1 MSEKKRIPWLWVIL
15 CFLSATIFLIPFP
28 SIVVEVFYGIE
39 LLASFLIP
47 IFLWRNKRTA
57 MPKWILVF
65 ILFSLVVN
73 IHLTRSLLIGLQDNK
88 LLPLVLILSRFSCQD
103 SFVIGFILIPFTLC
117 ATLILIKK
125 GVERTSEVSARFAL
139 DTMTTIMTNIDN
151 KYAKHEITEEESK
164 VMKKELQGEIDFFA
178 NMDGAAKSISG
189 SAKAVVF
196 MTSIDIAGGI
206 AIGYFMQEKTLFE
219 TIEPAILFT
228 TGTVVLYCVP
238 LIIISIASVLCVTN
252 RVLEH

>member
-1 MSEKKRIPWLWVIL
+1 MSEKKGISCLLVIL

-47 IFLWRNKRTA
+47 ILLWRNKRTA

-65 ILFSLVVN
+65 ILFSLIVN
-73 IHLTRSLLIGLQDNK
+73 IHLTRSLLTGLQDDT
-88 LLPLVLILSRFSCQD
+88 LLPLVLILSRFCCQD

-125 GVERTSEVSARFAL
+125 GLERISEVSARFAL
-139 DTMTTIMTNIDN
+139 DTMTTRMFDINN
-151 KYAKHEITEEESK
+151 KYVKNEITEEESK

-178 NMDGAAKSISG
+178 NMDGAAKFISG
-189 SAKAVVF
+189 SAKAMLF

-206 AIGYFMQEKTLFE
+206 AIGYFMQRKTLFE
-219 TIEPAILFT
+219 AIEPAILFT
-228 TGTVVLYCVP
+228 TGTVMLYCVP
-238 LIIISIASVLCVTN
+238 LIIISIASVFYITN
-252 RVLEH
+252 KILEH